1 MDSKTKKAILYSLI
15 LVFTV
20 GLQESKT
27 QTGIKK
33 AVRMIIKSATP
44 SIPKAALELAKTSQL
59 TSQNNW
65 KLDDVESKTNKS
77 RIEKLKTSRDQNN
90 AKLRWNQRFVLSTN
104 NKTTTAKKGN
114 EIRNNNIKKKDY

>member
-59 TSQNNW
+59 TSQNN
-65 KLDDVESKTNKS
+65 
-77 RIEKLKTSRDQNN
+77 
-90 AKLRWNQRFVLSTN
+90 
-104 NKTTTAKKGN
+104 
-114 EIRNNNIKKKDY
+114 

>member
-1 MDSKTKKAILYSLI
+1 
-15 LVFTV
+15 
-20 GLQESKT
+20 
-27 QTGIKK
+27 
-33 AVRMIIKSATP
+33 MIIKSAIP

-77 RIEKLKTSRDQNN
+77 KIEKLKISKDQNN

-114 EIRNNNIKKKDY
+114 EIRSNNIGKTWFVE